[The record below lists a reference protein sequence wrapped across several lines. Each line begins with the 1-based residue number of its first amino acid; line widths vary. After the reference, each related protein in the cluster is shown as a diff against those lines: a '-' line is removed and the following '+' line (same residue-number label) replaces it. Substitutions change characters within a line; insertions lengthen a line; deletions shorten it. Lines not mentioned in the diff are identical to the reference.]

1 MHRILYSFFAMF
13 ILGGSLQAQIETRK
27 TILVNA
33 AKSFEQT
40 SRANFSDAVIK
51 AKEKG
56 WALQYQSKNNR
67 TASLIGIDSFGQ
79 PIYYTTFSD
88 PVQAVTINTNQLWNG
103 GSSGFNLNG
112 SSDSLTNRLGIWDE
126 SSPRLTH
133 VELAGRITLKDN
145 ASKVVDHATHVAGIM
160 MSKGINALSKG
171 MAYGLK
177 GAQAYD
183 WNNDASE
190 MSAAASNGLLIS
202 NHSYGTVCGWDYNS
216 DSSRWEYNGKWNE
229 KEDYKFGLYDGSA
242 QVYDSI
248 AYNAPYYLIVKSAGN
263 NRSSTGPAVG
273 QPYWR
278 RDQNGKWYN
287 AGNRP
292 DSLSSNNSFE
302 TLPTDVNAKN
312 ILTVGAITAISAGYL
327 KSSDAVMTSFSSW
340 GPTDDG
346 RIKPDI
352 VTDGQTVYSTIS
364 TNDSSYGYLSGT
376 SMASPSAA
384 GSLLLL
390 QELSQKISPNKFI
403 KAATIKGLAIHTA
416 NEAGVAPG
424 PDYKFGWG
432 VLNDAEAAN
441 VLSNALSSKNSSTSV
456 DLVYENTLQN
466 GQTNNYT
473 LIASGAKP
481 LKATIVWTD
490 IKGSPSSTL
499 NDSTHKL
506 VNDLDLI
513 IKKGNTT
520 FYPWTLNRTVPDNPA
535 VRGINS
541 VDNVEKVEIDSTL
554 IGNTYTVSIN
564 HKGTLERG
572 QQAYSLII
580 SGAGGT
586 AYCNSTASSN
596 AGTRIDS
603 ISLNNIQYTNTSS
616 NQYIDN
622 TNLFVNGE
630 PSGVLPIFL
639 KLGSTDASDNTRYV
653 KVFIDYNNNGVFD
666 NNETVLTSAALNNGN
681 YSASINLPSNLAIG
695 KLIKMRIVAMETSAD
710 ANVLAC
716 GTYAIGETQ
725 DYTLKINNPSN
736 DIQLSDI
743 INPSAGICKRPV
755 QYITIKLVNNGSTA
769 QSNIPLN
776 LIVKKGSTTILN
788 TNEIFT
794 GRLNGL
800 ENMTYTFQKPIAIE
814 ANTTYTITA
823 TANIANDQQTNNNS
837 ITSTIV
843 SAAEIA
849 APTATASLCNGSLK
863 LSISNPNTGSNYYWY
878 DSSALYNPIATGSL
892 AYGTGSPT
900 NVYVTQGY
908 RGFMP
913 PLTNTSLAGS
923 GGYNTFSGNY
933 MKLNVS
939 APMNIETTKLYSS
952 YPGKV
957 DFILGTLG
965 TVNTDGTFSY
975 YPIQTSSLNIPASS
989 PSPTP
994 GASNFIASDTGRV
1007 YALNLKVPQAGD
1019 YIIIVKCDSA
1029 SIYRNNGATDPTY
1042 PIGPVKAFSFTGNS
1056 ALPTTASPNIN
1067 FQNFFYFFYNTQVSS
1082 ADCMSPAA
1090 LVNVAAGS
1098 KPIITQSA
1106 DSLISSA
1113 STTYQWYMNDS
1124 AITGATNQS
1133 YKPLRN
1139 AMYKVATFA
1148 GDCQNISDNKLI
1160 LVTDVAESSAKE
1172 ISLKI
1177 SSDDYVENMIRG
1189 NSFYIQFSNIQTQ
1202 HISLEIMNSMG
1213 GKVFQKENL
1222 INQRTP
1228 QHITIESLPTG
1239 IYFVKIYAN
1248 NKVYVQRVFIT
1259 NN

>member
-1 MHRILYSFFAMF
+1 MHKILFSFFSLF
-13 ILGGSLQAQIETRK
+13 ILGGSLHAQIETRK

-40 SRANFSDAVIK
+40 SRANFSDAIIK

-56 WALQYQSKNNR
+56 WALQYRSKNNR
-67 TASLIGIDSFGQ
+67 TASLIGIDNFGQ

-88 PVQAVTINTNQLWNG
+88 PVQAITINTNQLWSG
-103 GSSGFNLNG
+103 GSTGFNLNG
-112 SSDSLTNRLGIWDE
+112 ASDSLTNRLGIWDE

-133 VELAGRITLKDN
+133 FELAGRISLKDN
-145 ASKVVDHATHVAGIM
+145 ASKVVDHSTHVAGIM

-190 MSAAASNGLLIS
+190 MAAAASNGLLIS
-202 NHSYGTVCGWDYNS
+202 NHSYGTVSGWDYNT
-216 DSSRWEYNGKWNE
+216 DSARWEFNGKWNE
-229 KEDYKFGLYDGSA
+229 KEDYKFGLYETTG
-242 QVYDSI
+242 QTYDSI

-263 NRSSTGPAVG
+263 NRSTTGPTVG

-292 DSLSSNNSFE
+292 DSLSSNNSYE

-312 ILTVGAITAISAGYL
+312 ILTVGAIAPISAGYL
-327 KSSDAVMTSFSSW
+327 KPSDAVMTSFSSW

-352 VTDGQTVYSTIS
+352 VTDGQTVYSTVG
-364 TNDSSYGYLSGT
+364 TNDSSYAYLSGT
-376 SMASPSAA
+376 SMAAPGAS

-390 QELSQKISPNKFI
+390 QELSQKASPNKFI
-403 KAATIKGLAIHTA
+403 KAATLKGLAIHTA
-416 NEAGVAPG
+416 SEAGTAPG

-432 VLNDAEAAN
+432 VLNEAEAAN
-441 VLSNALSSKNSSTSV
+441 VLNNALSSNNGSSSV
-456 DLVYENTLQN
+456 DLVYENILQN
-466 GQTNNYT
+466 GATFT
-473 LIASGAKP
+473 KTIIASGTKP

-490 IKGSPSSTL
+490 VKGTTSSTL
-499 NDSTHKL
+499 NDTTHRL
-506 VNDLDLI
+506 VNDMDLV
-513 IKKGNTT
+513 IKKGTT
-520 FYPWTLNRTVPDNPA
+520 SYYPWTLNRAVPDNPA
-535 VRGINS
+535 IRGINS
-541 VDNVEKVEIDSTL
+541 IDNVEKVEIDSTL
-554 IGNTYTVSIN
+554 IGSSYTVSIN
-564 HKGTLERG
+564 HKGTLDRG

-580 SGAGGT
+580 SGAGG
-586 AYCNSTASSN
+586 APFCASTASSN

-603 ISLNNIQYTNTSS
+603 LSVNNIQFVNNSS

-630 PSGVLPIFL
+630 PSGVIPIFL
-639 KLGSTDASDNTRYV
+639 KLGTTDGTNLTRFV
-653 KVFIDYNNNGVFD
+653 KVFVDYNNNGVFD
-666 NNETVLTSAALNNGN
+666 SNETALTSAALTNGN
-681 YSASINLPSNLAIG
+681 YNASINLPNGLTIG
-695 KLIKMRIVAMETSAD
+695 KLIKMRIVVTETTAD
-710 ANVLAC
+710 ANVTAC
-716 GTYAIGETQ
+716 GTYLIGETQ
-725 DYTLKINNPSN
+725 DYTIKINNPSN

-743 INPSAGICKRPV
+743 VNPNAGICKRGV

-776 LIVKKGSTTILN
+776 LLVKKGNTTILN
-788 TNEIFT
+788 VNEIFA

-800 ENMTYTFQKPIAIE
+800 ENMNYTFQKPIAID
-814 ANTTYTITA
+814 ANSTYSITA
-823 TANIANDQQTNNNS
+823 TVNIANDQQTNNNS
-837 ITSTIV
+837 MTSTIV
-843 SAAEIA
+843 SASDIA
-849 APTATASLCNGSLK
+849 APAATASICNGSVK
-863 LSISNPNTGSNYYWY
+863 FSITNPTSGSNYYWY
-878 DSSALYNPIATGSL
+878 DSSALYNPIAIGSI
-892 AYGTGSPT
+892 ANGAGSPSS
-900 NVYVTQGY
+900 VYVTQGY

-923 GGYNTFSGNY
+923 GGYNSFSGNY
-933 MKLNVS
+933 MKFNVT
-939 APMNIETTKLYSS
+939 APMTIETTKLYSS

-965 TVNTDGTFSY
+965 TVNADGTFSY
-975 YPIQTSSLNIPASS
+975 YPIQTTSLNIPASS

-994 GASNFIASDTGRV
+994 GASNYIAGDTGRI
-1007 YALNLKVPQAGD
+1007 YALNFKVPQAGD

-1042 PIGPVKAFSFTGNS
+1042 PIGPTKAFSFTGNS
-1056 ALPTTASPNIN
+1056 ALPTTANPNIN

-1090 LVNVAAGS
+1090 LINIVANN
-1098 KPIITQSA
+1098 KPTITQSA

-1113 STTYQWYMNDS
+1113 ASTYQWYMNDS
-1124 AITGATNQS
+1124 LIQGATNQS
-1133 YKPLRN
+1133 YKASRN

-1160 LVTDVAESSAKE
+1160 LVTDVAEASAKE
-1172 ISLKI
+1172 INLKI
-1177 SSDDYVENMIRG
+1177 SSDNFVENLIKG
-1189 NSFYIQFSNIQTQ
+1189 NSFYIQFSNVQTQ
-1202 HISLEIMNSMG
+1202 KISLEIMNSMG

-1228 QHITIESLPTG
+1228 QHITIESLATG